1 MADASHNPTFS
12 ALPSKV
18 GSEWYVLV
26 SWHDGR
32 VPEHVTGFQSEAA
45 ALAWITEE
53 SPEWL
58 RNKSGTTSNGSS
70 PQAPR
75 DLN

>member
-1 MADASHNPTFS
+1 MAYDLSRIPTFT

-32 VPEHVTGFQSEAA
+32 VPEHVTGFQTEDDAR
-45 ALAWITEE
+45 AWILKE
-53 SPEWL
+53 SADWL
-58 RNKSGTTSNGSS
+58 QKRGDSI
-70 PQAPR
+70 AP
-75 DLN
+75 

>member
-1 MADASHNPTFS
+1 MSDDASHNPTFT
-12 ALPSKV
+12 ALPSKE

-32 VPEHVTGFQSEAA
+32 VPQHVSGFQSEDDAR
-45 ALAWITEE
+45 AWIAKE

-58 RNKSGTTSNGSS
+58 RNKSGTPSNGT
-70 PQAPR
+70 
-75 DLN
+75 

>member
-1 MADASHNPTFS
+1 MVGASHNPTFS
-12 ALPSKV
+12 AVPSKA

-32 VPEHVTGFQSEAA
+32 VPEHVSGFQSEEA
-45 ALAWITEE
+45 ALAWITKE

-58 RNKSGTTSNGSS
+58 QKKKGDTTSN
-70 PQAPR
+70 A
-75 DLN
+75 